1 MEGKG
6 RSPGE
11 AFCRS
16 FGQRITMFVTKIQIS
31 TFRNIARADIV
42 FDRRLNVFYGAN
54 GQGKT
59 SVLEA
64 IYLLGTMKS
73 FRLAKTPDLVTW
85 NAPHALLRGWAER
98 DGVGREIALYLGK
111 EGRKARVDQKPVT
124 RLADFF
130 GNVNAVVFSPEEIAM
145 ARSGPDLRRRY
156 LDRAIFSGDLG
167 YLLLHHEYHRLLK
180 QRNALLKRGSRDGL
194 DIWTGQ
200 LAEAGTRLMMKRME
214 YLAEVEPL
222 VQRFYRDIAG
232 CSEEAGLAFR
242 PHFTSPEQVAGEGTG
257 ALLALFEAHEAEEL
271 RRGTTVVGPH
281 RDDVDFILNGRV
293 LRTHGS
299 QGQQRSF
306 VLALKMAE
314 IEYLERLN
322 GAPPVLLLDDISSEL
337 DPQRNENLMT
347 FLREKR
353 MQVFITTTDV
363 STLRLAGIATHASF
377 HVSRGTVTP
386 S

>member
-1 MEGKG
+1 
-6 RSPGE
+6 
-11 AFCRS
+11 
-16 FGQRITMFVTKIQIS
+16 MFVTRIQIS
-31 TFRNIARADIV
+31 SFRNIAEAEIS
-42 FDRRLNVFYGAN
+42 FDRRFNVLHGAN

-85 NAPHALLRGWAER
+85 NAPYALLRGWAER
-98 DGVGREIALYLGK
+98 DGVGREIALYLGR

-156 LDRAIFSGDLG
+156 LDRAIFGGDLG

-180 QRNALLKRGSRDGL
+180 QRNALLKRGTREGL
-194 DIWTGQ
+194 EVWTGQ
-200 LAEAGTRLMMKRME
+200 LAEAGTRLMVKRMG
-214 YLAEVEPL
+214 YLAEIEPL
-222 VQRFYRDIAG
+222 VRRFYREIAG
-232 CSEEAGLAFR
+232 GQEEAGLAFR
-242 PHFTSPEQVAGEGTG
+242 PHLTTPEQVSREGTG
-257 ALLALFEAHEAEEL
+257 ALLALFGAHEAEEL

-281 RDDVDFILNGRV
+281 RDDVDFVLNGRV
-293 LRTHGS
+293 IRNHGS

-337 DPQRNENLMT
+337 DPQRNANLMA

-363 STLRLAGIATHASF
+363 STLRLEGIATHASF

>member
-1 MEGKG
+1 
-6 RSPGE
+6 
-11 AFCRS
+11 
-16 FGQRITMFVTKIQIS
+16 MFVTKIQIS
-31 TFRNIARADIV
+31 SFRNIAGAEIA
-42 FDRRLNVFYGAN
+42 FDRRFNVLHGAN

-73 FRLAKTPDLVTW
+73 FRMARTHDLITW
-85 NAPHALLRGWAER
+85 NTPYSVVRGWAEKDR
-98 DGVGREIALYLGK
+98 VGREIALYLGR

-167 YLLLHHEYHRLLK
+167 YLLLYHEYHRLLK
-180 QRNALLKRGSRDGL
+180 QRNALLKRGDRAGL
-194 DIWTGQ
+194 EVWTEQ
-200 LAEAGTRLMMKRME
+200 LAEAGSRLMTKRMA
-214 YLAEVEPL
+214 YLAAVEPL
-222 VQRFYRDIAG
+222 VRHFYREIAG
-232 CSEEAGLAFR
+232 EGEEAGLAYHPLSLR
-242 PHFTSPEQVAGEGTG
+242 PEEVVRDGME
-257 ALLALFEAHEAEEL
+257 ALLRLFAGHAEEEL
-271 RRGTTVVGPH
+271 RRGTTVVGPQ
-281 RDDVDFILNGRV
+281 RDDVDFVLNGRV
-293 LRTHGS
+293 IRNHGS

-314 IEYLERLN
+314 IEYLERIH

-337 DPQRNENLMT
+337 DRQRNANLMA
-347 FLREKR
+347 FLRGKT
-353 MQVFITTTDV
+353 MQVFITTTDIT
-363 STLRLAGIATHASF
+363 TLRLEGIATHASF